1 MLKTVGQRLLMSVP
15 LILLVSAVTF
25 VLQALVPGDP
35 ARTLLGV
42 NAGESEYLKLR
53 ESLQLDEPFITR
65 YGDYLAGLLHG
76 DMGTSIFTSIPVTTS
91 ILQRLPVTLAL
102 MAGAV
107 VLAAVIGILLG
118 VWSAVRGGALSKA
131 LDGLAMVGF
140 AIPNFWLGLLL
151 VSAFAMTIPLF
162 PATGYEPLAYGFS
175 PWLLCLVLPWIA
187 LSLNGVATIAKV
199 TRESM
204 LTSLNTDYI
213 RTLRAAGVGRGSLV
227 WKHALRN
234 AGIPVSTMV
243 GLTMIHCISGTI
255 FVENVFA
262 LPGLGSLA
270 VSAINNHDMPVT
282 QGVVLTYTLLV
293 VFINIAVDLAYTVLN
308 PKVRVS

>member
-1 MLKTVGQRLLMSVP
+1 MLKTLGNRILISLP
-15 LILLVSAVTF
+15 LILLVSAVTY

-42 NAGESEYLKLR
+42 NASEEEYVKLR
-53 ESLQLDEPFITR
+53 EALQLDEPFLAR
-65 YGDYLAGLLHG
+65 YGDYLAGIIHG
-76 DMGTSIFTSIPVTTS
+76 DLGQSIFTAIPVTTS
-91 ILQRLPVTLAL
+91 IAQRLPVTLAL
-102 MAGAV
+102 MVGAV
-107 VLAAVIGILLG
+107 VLASIVGILLG
-118 VWSAVRGGALSKA
+118 VWSATRGGALSKVI
-131 LDGLAMVGF
+131 DGLAMAGF

-151 VSAFAMTIPLF
+151 VSAFAIAIPIF
-162 PATGYEPLAYGFS
+162 PATGYQPLSEGLS

-243 GLTMIHCISGTI
+243 GLTMIHGLSGTV

-270 VSAINNHDMPVT
+270 VSAINNHDTLVT
-282 QGVVLTYTLLV
+282 QGVVLTYTLMV
-293 VFINIAVDLAYTVLN
+293 VLINVSVDVLYTILN
-308 PKVRVS
+308 PKVRMS

>member
-1 MLKTVGQRLLMSVP
+1 MLKTLGNRILISLP
-15 LILLVSAVTF
+15 LILLVSAVTY

-42 NAGESEYLKLR
+42 NASEEEYVKLR
-53 ESLQLDEPFITR
+53 EALQLDEPFLAR
-65 YGDYLAGLLHG
+65 YGDYLAGIIHG
-76 DMGTSIFTSIPVTTS
+76 DLGQSIFTAIPVTTS
-91 ILQRLPVTLAL
+91 IAQRLPVTLAL
-102 MAGAV
+102 MLGAV
-107 VLAAVIGILLG
+107 VLASIVGILLG
-118 VWSAVRGGALSKA
+118 VWSATRGGALSKVI
-131 LDGLAMVGF
+131 DGLAMAGF

-151 VSAFAMTIPLF
+151 VSAFAIAIPIF
-162 PATGYEPLAYGFS
+162 PATGYQPLSEGLS

-243 GLTMIHCISGTI
+243 GLTMIHGLSGTV

-270 VSAINNHDMPVT
+270 VSAINNHDTLVT
-282 QGVVLTYTLLV
+282 QGVVLTYTLMV
-293 VFINIAVDLAYTVLN
+293 VLINVSVDVLYTILN
-308 PKVRVS
+308 PKVRMS